1 MKKNKTAEL
10 FFVLFILAVM
20 SVGIFILQNG
30 MEKLQNVKQQSVY
43 IPETR
48 DLYNNYGL
56 KNDQSLSKT
65 RILETQDQVIY
76 TDRIFNINQISED
89 HISYAA
95 DIMKALQKKS
105 GKDAYIMPIP
115 ERAVFESGY
124 ENEKEKYNNFTEKLE
139 ASFSDSS
146 VVLNPLSELEKHQY
160 EYIYFRTGNSWT
172 MRGAFYG
179 AQVILGE
186 LGYDKENLDAYR
198 EYVFGT
204 FEGNLLL
211 EALEKYT
218 TDEIKKDIENM
229 EKEPFYIYMNGS
241 NPNREELTFEN
252 KAGQLQTLK
261 RQMIQFN
268 SSGSNAVIGSD
279 YDYSIVEGKG
289 KGQRKGNLLLIA
301 DTRGKMMISY
311 LSEIFEK
318 VYVSNIYEDVD
329 LIQNLDEIL
338 EKYNIEYIIWAQD
351 VAETGNRSYMRALNP
366 LLKEGGVSDVGTD
379 SSGN

>member
-10 FFVLFILAVM
+10 FLVLLILIVM
-20 SVGIFILQNG
+20 AAGILILQNG
-30 MEKLQNVKQQSVY
+30 MEKLQSVKQQSVY
-43 IPETR
+43 LPETR

-56 KNDQSLSKT
+56 KNNQSLSKT

-76 TDRIFNINQISED
+76 TDRIFDINQISED
-89 HISYAA
+89 QISYAA
-95 DIMKALQKKS
+95 DIMKALQEKS
-105 GKDAYIMPIP
+105 GKDTYIMPIP

-124 ENEKEKYNNFTEKLE
+124 ENEKEKYSDFTEKLE
-139 ASFSDSS
+139 SSFSDPS
-146 VVLNPLSELEKHQY
+146 VVLNPLSELEQHQS
-160 EYIYFRTGNSWT
+160 EYLYFRTENSWT

-204 FEGNLLL
+204 FKGNLLL
-211 EALEKYT
+211 EAQKKYT
-218 TDEIKKDIENM
+218 TDEIKKDIGNM
-229 EKEPFYIYMNGS
+229 EQEPFYTYINGS
-241 NPNREELTFEN
+241 SLNREELTLVN
-252 KAGQLQTLK
+252 KEGQLQTLK

-268 SSGSNAVIGSD
+268 SSGSQAVIGSD
-279 YDYSIVEGKG
+279 YEHSIVEGRG
-289 KGQRKGNLLLIA
+289 KGQPKGNLLLIA

-318 VYVSNIYEDVD
+318 VYVSNIYEDAD

-338 EKYNIEYIIWAQD
+338 EQYNIEYVIWAQD
-351 VAETGNRSYMRALNP
+351 VAETGNRTYMKALNP
-366 LLKEGGVSDVGTD
+366 LLEEGVMSDVGID
-379 SSGN
+379 P

>member
-10 FFVLFILAVM
+10 FLVLLILTVM

-43 IPETR
+43 VPETR

-65 RILETQDQVIY
+65 KILETQDQVIY

-89 HISYAA
+89 QISYAA
-95 DIMKALQKKS
+95 DIMKALQEKS
-105 GKDAYIMPIP
+105 GKDTYIMPIP

-124 ENEKEKYNNFTEKLE
+124 ENEKEKYSNFTEKLE
-139 ASFSDSS
+139 SSFADLS
-146 VVLNPLSELEKHQY
+146 VVLNPLSELEKHQS
-160 EYIYFRTGNSWT
+160 EYLYFRTENSWT

-179 AQVILGE
+179 AQVIFGE

-211 EALEKYT
+211 EALKKYT
-218 TDEIKKDIENM
+218 TDEIKKDIGNM
-229 EKEPFYIYMNGS
+229 EQEPFYIYINGS
-241 NPNREELTFEN
+241 SLNREELTLEN
-252 KAGQLQTLK
+252 KEGQLKTLK

-268 SSGSNAVIGSD
+268 SSGSHAVIGSD
-279 YDYSIVEGKG
+279 YEYSIVEGRG

-301 DTRGKMMISY
+301 DARGKMMISY

-318 VYVSNIYEDVD
+318 VYVSNIYEDAD

-338 EKYNIEYIIWAQD
+338 EKYNIEYIVWAQD
-351 VAETGNRSYMRALNP
+351 VTETGNISYMRALNP
-366 LLKEGGVSDVGTD
+366 LLKEGGMSDVGTD
-379 SSGN
+379 P

>member
-1 MKKNKTAEL
+1 MKKNKTAKL
-10 FFVLFILAVM
+10 FLAVLILIVM
-20 SVGIFILQNG
+20 SAGILIIQNG
-30 MEKLQNVKQQSVY
+30 MGKLQSTRQQSVY
-43 IPETR
+43 VPETR

-65 RILETQDQVIY
+65 KILETQDQVIY
-76 TDRIFNINQISED
+76 TDRIFNINQISEE

-95 DIMKALQKKS
+95 EIMKALQEKS
-105 GKDAYIMPIP
+105 GKDTYIMPIP

-124 ENEKEKYNNFTEKLE
+124 ENEKEKYSDFTEKLE
-139 ASFSDSS
+139 ASFSDPS

-160 EYIYFRTGNSWT
+160 EYIYFRTENNWT

-179 AQVILGE
+179 AQVIFGE

-198 EYVFGT
+198 EYVFGS
-204 FEGNLLL
+204 FAGNLRL
-211 EALEKYT
+211 EALEKYA
-218 TDEIKKDIENM
+218 TDGIKKDIENM
-229 EKEPFYIYMNGS
+229 EQEPFYIYINGS
-241 NPNREELTFEN
+241 NPNREELIFEN
-252 KAGQLQTLK
+252 KEGQLQTLK

-279 YDYSIVEGKG
+279 YEHSIVEGRG

-301 DTRGKMMISY
+301 DARGKMMISY
-311 LSEIFEK
+311 LSETFEK

-338 EKYNIEYIIWAQD
+338 EKYNIEYVIWAQD
-351 VAETGNRSYMRALNP
+351 VAETGNRSYMKALNP

-379 SSGN
+379 S

>member
-10 FFVLFILAVM
+10 FLVLLILIVM
-20 SVGIFILQNG
+20 SAGILILQNG
-30 MEKLQNVKQQSVY
+30 MEKLQSVEQQSVY
-43 IPETR
+43 VPETR
-48 DLYNNYGL
+48 DLYNNFGL
-56 KNDQSLSKT
+56 KSDQTLSKT
-65 RILETQDQVIY
+65 KILETQDQVIY

-105 GKDAYIMPIP
+105 GKDTYIMPIP
-115 ERAVFESGY
+115 ERAVFENGY
-124 ENEKEKYNNFTEKLE
+124 ENEKEKYSDFIEKLE
-139 ASFSDSS
+139 ASFSESS

-160 EYIYFRTGNSWT
+160 EYIYFRTENSWT

-186 LGYDKENLDAYR
+186 LGYNKENLDAYR

-211 EALEKYT
+211 EALQKCT

-229 EKEPFYIYMNGS
+229 EKEPFYVYINGS
-241 NPNREELTFEN
+241 NPNREEVTFEN
-252 KAGQLQTLK
+252 KEGKLQTLK

-268 SSGSNAVIGSD
+268 STGSHAVIGSD
-279 YDYSIVEGKG
+279 YEHSVVDGRG
-289 KGQRKGNLLLIA
+289 KGQTEGNLLLIA
-301 DTRGKMMISY
+301 DTRGKLMISY

-318 VYVSNIYEDVD
+318 VYVSNIYEDAD
-329 LIQNLDEIL
+329 LIQNLDDIL
-338 EKYNIEYIIWAQD
+338 KKYNIEYIVWAQD
-351 VAETGNRSYMRALNP
+351 VAETGNISYMRALNP
-366 LLKEGGVSDVGTD
+366 LLKEGGNV
-379 SSGN
+379 

>member
-10 FFVLFILAVM
+10 FLVLLVLIVM
-20 SVGIFILQNG
+20 SAGILILQNG

-43 IPETR
+43 VPETR

-65 RILETQDQVIY
+65 KILETQDQVIY

-105 GKDAYIMPIP
+105 GKDTYIMPIP

-124 ENEKEKYNNFTEKLE
+124 ENEKEKYSDFTEKLE
-139 ASFSDSS
+139 ASFSDPS
-146 VVLNPLSELEKHQY
+146 VVLNPLSELEKHRY
-160 EYIYFRTGNSWT
+160 EYIYFRTANSWT

-179 AQVILGE
+179 AQVVFE
-186 LGYDKENLDAYR
+186 KLGYNKENLDAYR
-198 EYVFGT
+198 EYVFET

-211 EALEKYT
+211 GVSEKYR
-218 TDEIKKDIENM
+218 TDEIKKDLDNM
-229 EKEPFYIYMNGS
+229 EKDPFYIYINGS
-241 NPNREELTFEN
+241 NPNREELTLKN
-252 KAGQLQTLK
+252 KQGQLQTLK

-268 SSGSNAVIGSD
+268 SSGSHAVIGSD
-279 YDYSIVEGKG
+279 YEHSVVEGRKR

-318 VYVSNIYEDVD
+318 VYVSNINEDAD
-329 LIQNLDEIL
+329 FIQNLDEIL
-338 EKYNIEYIIWAQD
+338 EKYNIEYIVWAQD
-351 VAETGNRSYMRALNP
+351 VAETGNRSYMRALKP
-366 LLKEGGVSDVGTD
+366 LLKEGGNV
-379 SSGN
+379 

>member
-10 FFVLFILAVM
+10 FLVLLVLIVM
-20 SVGIFILQNG
+20 SAGILILQNG
-30 MEKLQNVKQQSVY
+30 MEKLQSVEQQSVY
-43 IPETR
+43 VPEAR

-56 KNDQSLSKT
+56 KNNQSLSKT
-65 RILETQDQVIY
+65 KILETQDQVIY

-95 DIMKALQKKS
+95 DIMKVLQKKS
-105 GKDAYIMPIP
+105 GKDTYIMPIP

-124 ENEKEKYNNFTEKLE
+124 ENEKEKYSDFIEKLE
-139 ASFSDSS
+139 SSFSDPS

-160 EYIYFRTGNSWT
+160 EYIYFRTENNWT

-179 AQVILGE
+179 AQVIFGE
-186 LGYDKENLDAYR
+186 LGYNKENLNAYR

-204 FEGNLLL
+204 FGGNLLL
-211 EALEKYT
+211 EALKKYT

-252 KAGQLQTLK
+252 KEGQLQTLK

-268 SSGSNAVIGSD
+268 SSGSNTVIGSD
-279 YDYSIVEGKG
+279 YDHSIVVGKG
-289 KGQRKGNLLLIA
+289 EKKGNLLLIA

-318 VYVSNIYEDVD
+318 VYVSNIYEDAD

-338 EKYNIEYIIWAQD
+338 KKYNIEYVIWAQD
-351 VAETGNRSYMRALNP
+351 VAETGNRSYMKALNP

-379 SSGN
+379 S

>member
-10 FFVLFILAVM
+10 FLVLLILIVM
-20 SVGIFILQNG
+20 SSGILILQNG

-43 IPETR
+43 VPEKR

-56 KNDQSLSKT
+56 KNDQSLSKIK
-65 RILETQDQVIY
+65 ILETQDQVIY
-76 TDRIFNINQISED
+76 TDRIFNINRISED

-105 GKDAYIMPIP
+105 GKDTYIMPIP

-124 ENEKEKYNNFTEKLE
+124 ETEKEKYSDFIEKLE
-139 ASFSDSS
+139 ASFSDPS
-146 VVLNPLSELEKHQY
+146 VVLNPLSELEKHQD
-160 EYIYFRTGNSWT
+160 EYIYFRTEDSWT

-186 LGYDKENLDAYR
+186 LGYEEENLDAYR
-198 EYVFGT
+198 KYVFGNVDGKLISST
-204 FEGNLLL
+204 AVE
-211 EALEKYT
+211 YT
-218 TDEIKKDIENM
+218 TDEIHEKIKNIEKD
-229 EKEPFYIYMNGS
+229 PFYIYINGS
-241 NPNREELTFEN
+241 NPNREELTFKN
-252 KAGQLQTLK
+252 KQNQIQTVK
-261 RQMIQFN
+261 RNMIQFN
-268 SSGSNAVIGSD
+268 NSGTNAVIATS
-279 YDYSIVEGKG
+279 YMHSVVEGRGKG
-289 KGQRKGNLLLIA
+289 KKKGNLLLIA

-318 VYVSNIYEDVD
+318 VYVSNIYGDAD

-338 EKYNIEYIIWAQD
+338 EKYNIEYVIWAQD
-351 VAETGNRSYMRALNP
+351 VAETGNRSYMKALNP

-379 SSGN
+379 P

>member
-10 FFVLFILAVM
+10 FLVLLILIVM
-20 SVGIFILQNG
+20 SAGILILQNG
-30 MEKLQNVKQQSVY
+30 MEKLQSARQQSVY
-43 IPETR
+43 VPEKR

-65 RILETQDQVIY
+65 KILETQDQVIY

-105 GKDAYIMPIP
+105 GKDTYIMPIP

-124 ENEKEKYNNFTEKLE
+124 ENEKEKYSDFIEKLE
-139 ASFSDSS
+139 SSFSDPS
-146 VVLNPLSELEKHQY
+146 VVLNPLSELENHQH
-160 EYIYFRTGNSWT
+160 EYIYFRTENNWT

-179 AQVILGE
+179 AQVIFGE

-204 FEGNLLL
+204 FAGNLLS

-218 TDEIKKDIENM
+218 TDEIKKEIENI
-229 EKEPFYIYMNGS
+229 EHEPFYIYMNDS
-241 NPNREELTFEN
+241 NPNLEELTPED
-252 KAGQLQTLK
+252 KDGQVQTRK

-268 SSGSNAVIGSD
+268 SSGSHAVIGSD
-279 YDYSIVEGKG
+279 YKHSIVEGRG

-301 DTRGKMMISY
+301 DIRGKMMISY
-311 LSEIFEK
+311 LSEIFDK
-318 VYVSNIYEDVD
+318 VCVSDIYEDAD

-338 EKYNIEYIIWAQD
+338 EKYNIEYIVWAQD

-379 SSGN
+379 S

>member
-10 FFVLFILAVM
+10 LLVLLILIVM
-20 SVGIFILQNG
+20 SSGILILQNG

-43 IPETR
+43 VPETR

-65 RILETQDQVIY
+65 KILETQDQVIY

-95 DIMKALQKKS
+95 DILKALQKKS
-105 GKDAYIMPIP
+105 GKDTYIMPIP

-124 ENEKEKYNNFTEKLE
+124 ENEKEKYSDFIEKLE
-139 ASFSDSS
+139 ASFSDPS
-146 VVLNPLSELEKHQY
+146 VVLNPLSELEKHQD
-160 EYIYFRTGNSWT
+160 EYIYFRTEDSWT

-186 LGYDKENLDAYR
+186 LGYEEENLDAYR
-198 EYVFGT
+198 KYVFGNVDGKLISSAAV
-204 FEGNLLL
+204 E
-211 EALEKYT
+211 YT
-218 TDEIKKDIENM
+218 TDEIYEKIKNIEKD
-229 EKEPFYIYMNGS
+229 PFYIYINGS
-241 NPNREELTFEN
+241 NPNREELTFKN
-252 KAGQLQTLK
+252 KQNQIQTVK
-261 RQMIQFN
+261 RNMIQFN
-268 SSGSNAVIGSD
+268 NSGTNAVIATS
-279 YDYSIVEGKG
+279 YMHSVVEGRGKG
-289 KGQRKGNLLLIA
+289 KRKGNLLLIA

-318 VYVSNIYEDVD
+318 VYVSNIYGDAD

-338 EKYNIEYIIWAQD
+338 EKYNIEYVIWAQD
-351 VAETGNRSYMRALNP
+351 VAETGNKSYMKALNP

-379 SSGN
+379 P

>member
-10 FFVLFILAVM
+10 FLVLLILIVM
-20 SVGIFILQNG
+20 SSGILILQNG

-43 IPETR
+43 VPEKR

-56 KNDQSLSKT
+56 KNDQSLSKIK
-65 RILETQDQVIY
+65 ILETQDQVIY
-76 TDRIFNINQISED
+76 TDRIFNINRISED

-105 GKDAYIMPIP
+105 GKDTYIMPIP

-124 ENEKEKYNNFTEKLE
+124 ENEKEKYSDFIEKLE
-139 ASFSDSS
+139 ASFSDPS
-146 VVLNPLSELEKHQY
+146 VVLNPLSELEKHQD
-160 EYIYFRTGNSWT
+160 EYIYFRTEDSWT

-186 LGYDKENLDAYR
+186 LGYEEENLDAYR
-198 EYVFGT
+198 KYVFGNVDGKLISSAAV
-204 FEGNLLL
+204 E
-211 EALEKYT
+211 YT
-218 TDEIKKDIENM
+218 TDEIYERIKNIEKD
-229 EKEPFYIYMNGS
+229 PFYIYINGS
-241 NPNREELTFEN
+241 NPNREELTFKN
-252 KAGQLQTLK
+252 KQNQIQIVK
-261 RQMIQFN
+261 RNMIQFN
-268 SSGSNAVIGSD
+268 NSGTNAVIATS
-279 YDYSIVEGKG
+279 YMHSVVEGRGKG
-289 KGQRKGNLLLIA
+289 KRKGNLLLIA

-318 VYVSNIYEDVD
+318 VYVSNIYGDAD

-338 EKYNIEYIIWAQD
+338 EKYNIEYVIWAQD
-351 VAETGNRSYMRALNP
+351 VAETGNRSYMKALNP

-379 SSGN
+379 P

>member
-10 FFVLFILAVM
+10 FLVLLVLIVM
-20 SVGIFILQNG
+20 SAGILILQNG

-43 IPETR
+43 VPEKR

-56 KNDQSLSKT
+56 KNNQSLSKT

-76 TDRIFNINQISED
+76 TDRIFNINQISEGQ
-89 HISYAA
+89 ISYAA
-95 DIMKALQKKS
+95 DIMNALQKKS
-105 GKDAYIMPIP
+105 GKDTYIMPIP

-124 ENEKEKYNNFTEKLE
+124 ENEKEKYSDFIEKLE
-139 ASFSDSS
+139 ASFSDPS
-146 VVLNPLSELEKHQY
+146 VVLNPLPELEKHQY
-160 EYIYFRTGNSWT
+160 EYIYFRTENSWT

-179 AQVILGE
+179 AQVIFGE

-211 EALEKYT
+211 KAPKRYT
-218 TDEIKKDIENM
+218 ADKIKKDIDNM
-229 EKEPFYIYMNGS
+229 ETEPFYIYINGS
-241 NPNREELTFEN
+241 NPNCEELTFEN
-252 KAGQLQTLK
+252 KEGQLQTLK

-268 SSGSNAVIGSD
+268 SSGSDAVIGSD
-279 YDYSIVEGKG
+279 YEHSVVEGRG
-289 KGQRKGNLLLIA
+289 EGQRKGNLLLIA

-318 VYVSNIYEDVD
+318 VYVSNIYEDAD

-338 EKYNIEYIIWAQD
+338 EKYNIEYVIWAQD
-351 VAETGNRSYMRALNP
+351 VAETGNRSYMKALNP

-379 SSGN
+379 PSGN

>member
-10 FFVLFILAVM
+10 FLVLLILSVM

-43 IPETR
+43 VPETR

-56 KNDQSLSKT
+56 KNNQSLSKIK
-65 RILETQDQVIY
+65 ILETQDQVIY

-95 DIMKALQKKS
+95 DILKALQKKS
-105 GKDAYIMPIP
+105 GKDTYIMPIP
-115 ERAVFESGY
+115 ERAVFEGGY

-139 ASFSDSS
+139 ASFTDSS
-146 VVLNPLSELEKHQY
+146 VVLNPLSELEKHQS
-160 EYIYFRTGNSWT
+160 EYLYFRTENSWT

-179 AQVILGE
+179 AQVIFGE

-211 EALEKYT
+211 EALKKYT
-218 TDEIKKDIENM
+218 TDEIKKDIGNM
-229 EKEPFYIYMNGS
+229 EQEPFYIYINGS
-241 NPNREELTFEN
+241 SLNREELTLEN
-252 KAGQLQTLK
+252 KEGQLKTLK

-268 SSGSNAVIGSD
+268 SSGSHAVIGPD
-279 YDYSIVEGKG
+279 YEHSRVEGRG

-301 DTRGKMMISY
+301 DARGKMMISY
-311 LSEIFEK
+311 LSEVFEK
-318 VYVSNIYEDVD
+318 VYVSNIYEDTD

-338 EKYNIEYIIWAQD
+338 EKYNIEYIVWAQD
-351 VAETGNRSYMRALNP
+351 VTETGNISYMRALNP
-366 LLKEGGVSDVGTD
+366 LLKEGGMSDVGTD
-379 SSGN
+379 P

>member
-10 FFVLFILAVM
+10 FLVLLILIVM
-20 SVGIFILQNG
+20 SAGILILQNG
-30 MEKLQNVKQQSVY
+30 MEKLQSVKQQSVY
-43 IPETR
+43 VPETR

-56 KNDQSLSKT
+56 KNDQTLSKT
-65 RILETQDQVIY
+65 KILETQDQVIY

-95 DIMKALQKKS
+95 DIMKELQKKS
-105 GKDAYIMPIP
+105 GKDTYIMPIP

-124 ENEKEKYNNFTEKLE
+124 EKEKEKYSDFIEKLE
-139 ASFSDSS
+139 ASFSDPS
-146 VVLNPLSELEKHQY
+146 VVLNPLPELEKHQY

-179 AQVILGE
+179 AQVIFGE
-186 LGYDKENLDAYR
+186 LGFDKENLDAYR

-204 FEGNLLL
+204 FAGNLHL

-252 KAGQLQTLK
+252 KEGQLQILK

-279 YDYSIVEGKG
+279 YEHSVVEGRG
-289 KGQRKGNLLLIA
+289 KGNLLLIA

-318 VYVSNIYEDVD
+318 VYVSNIYEDAD

-338 EKYNIEYIIWAQD
+338 EKYNIEYVIWAQD
-351 VAETGNRSYMRALNP
+351 VAETGNRSYMKALNP

-379 SSGN
+379 S

>member
-10 FFVLFILAVM
+10 FLVLLILIVM
-20 SVGIFILQNG
+20 SAGILILQNG
-30 MEKLQNVKQQSVY
+30 MEKLQSVEQESVY
-43 IPETR
+43 VPETR

-56 KNDQSLSKT
+56 KNDQSLSTTK
-65 RILETQDQVIY
+65 ILETQDQVIY

-105 GKDAYIMPIP
+105 GKDTYIMPIP
-115 ERAVFESGY
+115 ERAVFENGY
-124 ENEKEKYNNFTEKLE
+124 ENEKEKYSDFTEKLE
-139 ASFSDSS
+139 ASFSDPS

-279 YDYSIVEGKG
+279 YDHSIVEG

-338 EKYNIEYIIWAQD
+338 EKYNIEYVIWAQD
-351 VAETGNRSYMRALNP
+351 VAETGNRSYMKALNP

-379 SSGN
+379 P

>member
-10 FFVLFILAVM
+10 FLVLLILIVM
-20 SVGIFILQNG
+20 SAGILILQNG
-30 MEKLQNVKQQSVY
+30 MEKLQSVEQQSVY
-43 IPETR
+43 VPETR

-56 KNDQSLSKT
+56 KNNQSLSKT
-65 RILETQDQVIY
+65 KILETQDQVIY

-105 GKDAYIMPIP
+105 GKDTYIMPIP

-124 ENEKEKYNNFTEKLE
+124 ENEKEKYSDFIEKLE
-139 ASFSDSS
+139 ASFSDPS

-160 EYIYFRTGNSWT
+160 EYIYFRTENNWT

-179 AQVILGE
+179 AQVIFEE
-186 LGYDKENLDAYR
+186 LGYEEENLDAYR

-204 FEGNLLL
+204 FEGDLLL
-211 EALEKYT
+211 EASEKYMS
-218 TDEIKKDIENM
+218 DETKKDIKNM
-229 EKEPFYIYMNGS
+229 EQEPFYIYINGS
-241 NPNREELTFEN
+241 NPNFEELTFEN
-252 KAGQLQTLK
+252 KEGQMQTLN
-261 RQMIQFN
+261 RHMIQMDT
-268 SSGSNAVIGSD
+268 SGSHAVIGSD
-279 YDYSIVEGKG
+279 YEYSIVEGRG

-318 VYVSNIYEDVD
+318 VYVSNIYEDAD

-338 EKYNIEYIIWAQD
+338 EKYNIEYIVWAQD
-351 VAETGNRSYMRALNP
+351 VTETGNISYMRALNP
-366 LLKEGGVSDVGTD
+366 LLKEGGMSDVGTD
-379 SSGN
+379 P

>member
-10 FFVLFILAVM
+10 LLVLFILIVM
-20 SVGIFILQNG
+20 SSGILILQNG

-43 IPETR
+43 VPEKR

-56 KNDQSLSKT
+56 KNDQSLSKIK
-65 RILETQDQVIY
+65 ILETQDQVIY
-76 TDRIFNINQISED
+76 TDRIFNMNRISED

-105 GKDAYIMPIP
+105 GKDTYIMPIP

-124 ENEKEKYNNFTEKLE
+124 ENEKEKYSDFIEKLE
-139 ASFSDSS
+139 ASFSDPS
-146 VVLNPLSELEKHQY
+146 VVLNPLSELEKHQD
-160 EYIYFRTGNSWT
+160 EYIYFRTEDSWT

-186 LGYDKENLDAYR
+186 LGYEEENLDAYR
-198 EYVFGT
+198 KYVFGNVDGKLISSAAV
-204 FEGNLLL
+204 E
-211 EALEKYT
+211 YT
-218 TDEIKKDIENM
+218 TDEIYEKIKNIEKD
-229 EKEPFYIYMNGS
+229 PFYIYINGS
-241 NPNREELTFEN
+241 NPNREELTFKN
-252 KAGQLQTLK
+252 KQNQIQTVK
-261 RQMIQFN
+261 RNMIQFN
-268 SSGSNAVIGSD
+268 NSGTNAVIATS
-279 YDYSIVEGKG
+279 YMHSVVEGRGKG
-289 KGQRKGNLLLIA
+289 KRKGNLLLIA

-318 VYVSNIYEDVD
+318 VYVSNIYGDAD

-338 EKYNIEYIIWAQD
+338 EKYNIEYVIWAQD
-351 VAETGNRSYMRALNP
+351 VAETGNRSYMKALNP

-379 SSGN
+379 P

>member
-10 FFVLFILAVM
+10 FLVLLVLIVM
-20 SVGIFILQNG
+20 SAGILILQNG

-43 IPETR
+43 VPETR

-65 RILETQDQVIY
+65 KILETQDQVIY

-105 GKDAYIMPIP
+105 GKDTYIMPIP

-124 ENEKEKYNNFTEKLE
+124 ENEKEKCSDFIEKLE
-139 ASFSDSS
+139 SSFSDPS

-160 EYIYFRTGNSWT
+160 EYIYFRTENNWT

-179 AQVILGE
+179 AQVIFEE
-186 LGYDKENLDAYR
+186 LGYNKENLNAYR

-204 FEGNLLL
+204 FGGNLLL
-211 EALEKYT
+211 EALKKYT

-252 KAGQLQTLK
+252 KEGQLQTLK

-268 SSGSNAVIGSD
+268 SSGSNTVIGSD
-279 YDYSIVEGKG
+279 YDHSIVVGKG
-289 KGQRKGNLLLIA
+289 EKKGNLLLIA

-338 EKYNIEYIIWAQD
+338 EKYNIEYVIWAQD
-351 VAETGNRSYMRALNP
+351 VAETGNRSYMKALNP

-379 SSGN
+379 PSGN

>member
-10 FFVLFILAVM
+10 FLVLLILTVM
-20 SVGIFILQNG
+20 SVGVFILQNG

-43 IPETR
+43 VPETR

-65 RILETQDQVIY
+65 KILETQDQVIY
-76 TDRIFNINQISED
+76 TDRIFKINQISED
-89 HISYAA
+89 RISYAA

-105 GKDAYIMPIP
+105 GKDTYIMPIP

-139 ASFSDSS
+139 SSFADPS
-146 VVLNPLSELEKHQY
+146 VVLNPLSELEKHQS
-160 EYIYFRTGNSWT
+160 EYLYFRTENSWT

-179 AQVILGE
+179 TQVIFGE
-186 LGYDKENLDAYR
+186 LGYDQENLDAYR
-198 EYVFGT
+198 EYVFGN
-204 FEGNLLL
+204 FKGNLLL
-211 EALEKYT
+211 EALGKYT
-218 TDEIKKDIENM
+218 TDGTKNAIGNM
-229 EKEPFYIYMNGS
+229 EEEPFYIYINGS

-252 KAGQLQTLK
+252 KEGQLQTLK
-261 RQMIQFN
+261 RQTIQFN
-268 SSGSNAVIGSD
+268 GSGNYAVIGSD
-279 YDYSIVEGKG
+279 YEHSIVEGSG

-301 DTRGKMMISY
+301 DTKGKMMISY

-318 VYVSNIYEDVD
+318 VYVSNMYEDAD

-338 EKYNIEYIIWAQD
+338 KKYDIEYIIWAQD
-351 VAETGNRSYMRALNP
+351 VAETGNMSHMMALNP
-366 LLKEGGVSDVGTD
+366 LLKEGGMSDVGTD
-379 SSGN
+379 P

>member
-10 FFVLFILAVM
+10 FLVLLILAVM

-30 MEKLQNVKQQSVY
+30 MKKLQNVKQQSVY
-43 IPETR
+43 VPETR

-65 RILETQDQVIY
+65 KILETQDQVIY

-89 HISYAA
+89 QISYAA
-95 DIMKALQKKS
+95 DIMKALQEKS

-139 ASFSDSS
+139 ASFTDPS
-146 VVLNPLSELEKHQY
+146 VVLNPLSELEKHQS
-160 EYIYFRTGNSWT
+160 EYLYFRTKNSWT

-179 AQVILGE
+179 AQVIFGE
-186 LGYDKENLDAYR
+186 LGYDKENLNAYR
-198 EYVFGT
+198 EYVFGV
-204 FEGNLLL
+204 FDGNLLL
-211 EALEKYT
+211 EASEKYT
-218 TDEIKKDIENM
+218 ADEIKKDITDM
-229 EKEPFYIYMNGS
+229 ERDPFYIYINGL
-241 NPNREELTFEN
+241 NPNCEELTFEN
-252 KAGQLQTLK
+252 KEGQKQTLK

-268 SSGSNAVIGSD
+268 SSGNRAVIGTD
-279 YDYSIVEGKG
+279 YEHSIVEGRG

-311 LSEIFEK
+311 LSEVFEK
-318 VYVSNIYEDVD
+318 VYVSNIYEDAD

-338 EKYNIEYIIWAQD
+338 EKYNIEYIVWD
-351 VAETGNRSYMRALNP
+351 TGCC
-366 LLKEGGVSDVGTD
+366 
-379 SSGN
+379 